1 MPDFDIVS
9 IIRTVSVAAI
19 PVLFA
24 ITLHEVAHGWAARA
38 YGDRTA
44 EMLGR
49 LSINP
54 LRHVDPVGTIAVPI
68 LIFLLSAG
76 SFLFGW
82 AKPVPVSTS
91 GLRNPKRDM
100 VMVAAAGPAMNLVMA
115 SFWTLVLALS
125 MRLGEG
131 TLVADFL
138 NAMAQIGIFF
148 NVLLAVF
155 NLLPLPPLDG
165 GRVLR
170 GLVPESIGRRL
181 DAIEPFGLIIV
192 VLLLTAGVI
201 GPVMWPLISSLQGF
215 MFRIASVLGG

>member
-1 MPDFDIVS
+1 MPDLDIAS
-9 IIRTVSVAAI
+9 IVRTVSVAAI

-38 YGDRTA
+38 CGDRTA

-54 LRHVDPVGTIAVPI
+54 IRHIDPIGTIAVPI

-82 AKPVPVSTS
+82 AKPVPVSSS

-100 VMVAAAGPAMNLVMA
+100 VVVAAAGPAMNLVMA
-115 SFWTLVLALS
+115 SFWTLVLAVAI
-125 MRLGEG
+125 RLGEG
-131 TLVADFL
+131 GMVADFL
-138 NAMAQIGIFF
+138 RAMAQIGIFF
-148 NVLLAVF
+148 NILLAVF

-181 DAIEPFGLIIV
+181 DAIEPFGLIII

-201 GPVMWPLISSLQGF
+201 GPLMWPLISSLQGLL
-215 MFRIASVLGG
+215 FRIASILGG